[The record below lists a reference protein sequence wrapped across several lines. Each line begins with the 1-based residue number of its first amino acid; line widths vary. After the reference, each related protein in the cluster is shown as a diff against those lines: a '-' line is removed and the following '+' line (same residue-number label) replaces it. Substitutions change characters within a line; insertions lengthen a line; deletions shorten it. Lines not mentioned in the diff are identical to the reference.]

1 MPRKKYL
8 SNADETIAKKPLVKE
23 AKAQPYGREKE
34 RGQAIHAAATVTTV
48 KRRLRQPVK
57 RTRQDIAWA
66 LDIVGIGEGPVDL
79 SDHARGYLHG
89 HK

>member
-1 MPRKKYL
+1 MPSKKYP
-8 SNADETIAKKPLVKE
+8 STAGETTAREPLVKE

-34 RGQAIHAAATVTTV
+34 HGQAIHAAASVATV

-57 RTRQDIAWA
+57 RTRRDIAWA

-79 SDHARGYLHG
+79 SDHARGYLYG